1 MLEIEEQKY
10 IIPIHYIRVVY
21 FLFVLVVDFF
31 EVGDLFIDFLFLPS
45 LGEVG
50 LRLHWLLQLLDKLAE
65 VIVGRAELLLSNYLL
80 FIFSLNFIFQNLDV
94 FKSLRSD

>member
-50 LRLHWLLQLLDKLAE
+50 LRVHWLLQLLDKLAE

-80 FIFSLNFIFQNLDV
+80 FIFSLNFIFQNLDI

>member
-1 MLEIEEQKY
+1 MEIEEQKY

-50 LRLHWLLQLLDKLAE
+50 LRVHWLLQLLDKLAE

>member
-10 IIPIHYIRVVY
+10 IGPIHYIRVVY
-21 FLFVLVVDFF
+21 LLFVLVVDFF

-50 LRLHWLLQLLDKLAE
+50 LRLPWLLQLLDKLAE
-65 VIVGRAELLLSNYLL
+65 IIVGRAELLLSNYLL